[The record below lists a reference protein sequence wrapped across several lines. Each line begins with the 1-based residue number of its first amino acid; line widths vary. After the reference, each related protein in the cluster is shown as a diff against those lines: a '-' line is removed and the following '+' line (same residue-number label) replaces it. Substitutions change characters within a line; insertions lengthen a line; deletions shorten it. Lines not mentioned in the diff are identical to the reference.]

1 MARQSG
7 RERRGN
13 LDEKRQ
19 PYQTI
24 FAPSPDRRKS
34 PLLARLEI
42 AAKRQSAPAGF
53 VVAAA
58 FIGLR
63 GVDAAS
69 GCSVEGASGANRV
82 AGGTWGVLCHLG
94 YPQNY

>member
-34 PLLARLEI
+34 RLLVRLEI

-63 GVDAAS
+63 GWMRRPV
-69 GCSVEGASGANRV
+69 VRLQVRQEPIV
-82 AGGTWGVLCHLG
+82 
-94 YPQNY
+94 